1 VTGSTLKERAETVC
15 IAAALS
21 SAALFLY
28 SATLIALRAPEPHQH
43 AALLAAT
50 ILAAVAAAAAFQAER
65 ADQNSQLE

>member
-1 VTGSTLKERAETVC
+1 VTRSGLRERAETVC
-15 IAAALS
+15 IAAAMS

-65 ADQNSQLE
+65 AEKSQLG